1 MKGPLGV
8 IFSKEAKPLMYKYVI
23 KRLLY
28 MIPVLLGVAFLVFTI
43 LSLTPGNPGSIILG
57 MTAKPEDIAA
67 LNAEFGYDKPF
78 FIRFFSYIADIVF
91 HFDLGNSY
99 MSRQPVI
106 NDIMARFPNT
116 FLLTVLSMSCASIIG
131 ITLGILSAVKQY
143 SVLDQSCVVV
153 ALVFASIPGFWLG
166 LMLMLLF
173 SLKLRLLPSF
183 GAGGL
188 KYFILPTITVCMS
201 SAAGLLRLTRS
212 AMLETIRQEYIRT
225 ARAKGASSR
234 RIIWKHALRNALLPV
249 VTTLGT
255 SFGASLGGAIIAET
269 VFAMPGM
276 GTLITTAIRQKDIP
290 VVMGATLFLAVLFS
304 LIILIVDVLYA
315 FIDPRIKAKYQNGGK
330 SRE

>member
-1 MKGPLGV
+1 MRKRRASP
-8 IFSKEAKPLMYKYVI
+8 ISKYII

-28 MIPVLLGVAFLVFTI
+28 MIPVLLGVAFLVFAI
-43 LSLTPGNPGSIILG
+43 LSLTPGDPGTIILG
-57 MTAKPEDIAA
+57 ITAKPESIAS
-67 LNAEFGYDKPF
+67 LNHEFGYDQPF
-78 FIRFFSYIADIVF
+78 LIRFFNYIGGIIF
-91 HFDLGNSY
+91 HFDLGTSY
-99 MSRQPVI
+99 QTRQPVV
-106 NDIMARFPNT
+106 NDIIARFPNT
-116 FLLTVLSMSCASIIG
+116 LLLAILSMAVSSIIG
-131 ITLGILSAVKQY
+131 ISLGIFSAVRQY
-143 SVLDQSCVVV
+143 SVVDHICVVV

-166 LMLMLLF
+166 LMLLLLF
-173 SLKLRLLPSF
+173 SLKLGWLPSF
-183 GAGGL
+183 GASSL
-188 KYFILPTITVCMS
+188 KHFILPTLTVS
-201 SAAGLLRLTRS
+201 LTSAAGLLRLTRS

-225 ARAKGASSR
+225 AKAKGASSR

-304 LIILIVDVLYA
+304 LVILIVDILYA

-330 SRE
+330 SRG

>member
-1 MKGPLGV
+1 M
-8 IFSKEAKPLMYKYVI
+8 SKYII

-28 MIPVLLGVAFLVFTI
+28 MIPVLLGVAFLVFAI
-43 LSLTPGNPGSIILG
+43 LSLTPGDPGTIILG
-57 MTAKPEDIAA
+57 ITAKPESIAS
-67 LNAEFGYDKPF
+67 LNHEFGYDQPF
-78 FIRFFSYIADIVF
+78 LIRFFNYIGGIIF
-91 HFDLGNSY
+91 HFDLGTSY
-99 MSRQPVI
+99 QTRQPVV
-106 NDIMARFPNT
+106 NDIIARFPNT
-116 FLLTVLSMSCASIIG
+116 LLLAILSMAVSSIIG
-131 ITLGILSAVKQY
+131 ISLGIFSAVRQY
-143 SVLDQSCVVV
+143 SVVDHICVVV

-166 LMLMLLF
+166 LMLLLLF
-173 SLKLRLLPSF
+173 SLKLGWLPSF
-183 GAGGL
+183 GASSL
-188 KYFILPTITVCMS
+188 KHFILPTLTVS
-201 SAAGLLRLTRS
+201 LTSAAGLLRLTRS

-225 ARAKGASSR
+225 AKAKGASNR

-304 LIILIVDVLYA
+304 LVILIVDILYA

-330 SRE
+330 SRG